1 MGQNVMIP
9 DGREGPVV
17 QVTGDI
23 CKVLAYGEDRMSLW
37 AYYLLEPSD
46 PHSGAN
52 PPPHLDKTRDEAS
65 A

>member
-1 MGQNVMIP
+1 MIP

-37 AYYLLEPSD
+37 AYYVIAPAD
-46 PHSGAN
+46 PRYG
-52 PPPHLDKTRDEAS
+52 R
-65 A
+65 

>member
-1 MGQNVMIP
+1 MIP

-37 AYYLLEPSD
+37 AHYLLEPSD
-46 PHSGAN
+46 PQFW
-52 PPPHLDKTRDEAS
+52 RQS
-65 A
+65 AAAP